1 MNYRGVTA
9 NRQSKYNNSLNDDA
23 IGNIAM
29 QWGQLK
35 VLLPL
40 RGVGEGGSVD
50 ACEHMCVNPVFMPSH
65 IKNKSA

>member
-23 IGNIAM
+23 MGNIAM

-40 RGVGEGGSVD
+40 GGGRGGGVCMFVST
-50 ACEHMCVNPVFMPSH
+50 CEPCVYAFTY
-65 IKNKSA
+65 KK